1 MPAHARKRACPAP
14 GPLRRHAPRLTLAAL
29 LSAGALPAVAGDW
42 TYGASATG
50 RLTLTDN
57 VRLAPRGQEEA
68 DLILSVAPTLTAQ
81 RRGARASLS
90 VTYIP
95 TLHVYLENR
104 DSDNLQNYLSG
115 LFSAEAVEDFFFVDA
130 SANIRQTFISPFDSL
145 LGGESINDNLAQ
157 TTTLGLSPYVR
168 GVLGTGY
175 TYLVRNDNFW
185 TTSDASALDNL
196 YESRVLATV
205 ASPLGRLLRWDGEYD
220 YNYTKFETQPA
231 YVRQLLRLRGIY
243 SVSPDLSVNARLGY
257 EVNDYTIDDYSGPIY
272 GGGVDWRP
280 TPRTF
285 LSAFAEERFFGT
297 GYGLNVSHRRRLAGF
312 TLRASR
318 STQTHRE
325 QALYLPAGDTRQLA
339 DIAFR
344 SRIVDPLER
353 QRAVDEFLARA
364 GLPAVLT
371 SPYAFYTNQI
381 FVASLVEAGTGL
393 FGVRNAVSLT
403 LFWRENEPVT
413 AGGAVLP
420 DAFATVNNF
429 RQRGGIVAAS
439 HILSARSTVTATAQR
454 TYTLST
460 DTRIQPDGSEID
472 STEDVL
478 RLTLTHQLSPATSAA
493 AGVRWVDFDSNVR
506 NSFREHALFASL
518 THRF

>member
-243 SVSPDLSVNARLGY
+243 
-257 EVNDYTIDDYSGPIY
+257 
-272 GGGVDWRP
+272 
-280 TPRTF
+280 
-285 LSAFAEERFFGT
+285 
-297 GYGLNVSHRRRLAGF
+297 
-312 TLRASR
+312 R
-318 STQTHRE
+318 STR
-325 QALYLPAGDTRQLA
+325 AWDTRST
-339 DIAFR
+339 ITP
-344 SRIVDPLER
+344 S
-353 QRAVDEFLARA
+353 
-364 GLPAVLT
+364 T
-371 SPYAFYTNQI
+371 T
-381 FVASLVEAGTGL
+381 T
-393 FGVRNAVSLT
+393 
-403 LFWRENEPVT
+403 
-413 AGGAVLP
+413 
-420 DAFATVNNF
+420 
-429 RQRGGIVAAS
+429 RG
-439 HILSARSTVTATAQR
+439 RSTEAAWTGAPRRARFCPPLRRSASSAPATA
-454 TYTLST
+454 
-460 DTRIQPDGSEID
+460 
-472 STEDVL
+472 
-478 RLTLTHQLSPATSAA
+478 
-493 AGVRWVDFDSNVR
+493 
-506 NSFREHALFASL
+506 
-518 THRF
+518 